1 MNTRAKPRTSRVIE
15 WFRET
20 WAELNYLQRRSIEL
34 QMQAPSLRIT
44 LEAWEREQLE
54 RTYAL
59 PARDPDHGLE

>member
-1 MNTRAKPRTSRVIE
+1 
-15 WFRET
+15 
-20 WAELNYLQRRSIEL
+20 
-34 QMQAPSLRIT
+34 MQAPSLRIT